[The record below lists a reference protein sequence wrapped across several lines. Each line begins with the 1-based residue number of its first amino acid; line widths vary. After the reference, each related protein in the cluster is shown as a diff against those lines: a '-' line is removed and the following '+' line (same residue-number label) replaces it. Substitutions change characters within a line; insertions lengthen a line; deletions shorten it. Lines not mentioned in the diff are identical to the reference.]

1 MFKKSLMIL
10 IGFVLLSSISAI
22 QIDNP
27 QYQPNI
33 IHPGDDVDLWIK
45 ITNNNY
51 DNEIKNVVVEVSPHY
66 PFELRQVN
74 PVKGKA
80 KIGHLNPGESDT
92 VYFKL
97 HVDENAPSRDYRIDV
112 KVSYD
117 EVKEENREE
126 IIYHKEI
133 TKIYY
138 LPVYGIAS
146 FQLKIND
153 TSIIPGKTKTIKLDV
168 KNVGTGNAKYLN
180 IYLIGNDKINILGGG
195 SVFIGCL
202 KANNQ
207 YIIPIKI
214 YAVPEI
220 ENGIY
225 SINAKLFWIGEDGR
239 QYNLTIPLNIR
250 VVKKIYANQPYIYLD
265 DVKNKGDYVEITIG
279 IANRGTAKIRHCVMT
294 LTVNGKNYTKYI
306 GDLDE
311 DDYDT
316 SVFEINDFGD
326 IPIKVTLTYFDDYH
340 NPYNTTETFN
350 IHVEKV
356 EKQESLNPIYIIGGV
371 VVVIILILYIR
382 KRQKRQEF
390 EEFEEI

>member
-1 MFKKSLMIL
+1 MMKKLLIIL
-10 IGFVLLSSISAI
+10 IGFILLSSISAI
-22 QIDNP
+22 QIDAP
-27 QYQPNI
+27 QYQPNV

-45 ITNNNY
+45 INNDNY
-51 DNEIKNVVVEVSPHY
+51 DNEVKNIVVEVTPHY

-74 PVKGKA
+74 PIKGKA
-80 KIGHLNPGESDT
+80 TISHLNPGESDT

-117 EVKEENREE
+117 EVDKEDGKETSHH
-126 IIYHKEI
+126 YEI

-138 LPVYGIAS
+138 LHVYGIAS
-146 FQLKIND
+146 FEINIDD
-153 TSIIPGKTKTIKLDV
+153 TSIIPGKTKTIKLDI

-180 IYLIGNDKINILGGG
+180 LYLIGNDKINILGG
-195 SVFIGCL
+195 SLIFVGCL

-220 ENGIY
+220 EDGIY
-225 SINAKLFWIGEDGR
+225 SINANLFWVGEDGK
-239 QYNLTIPLNIR
+239 QYNSTIPLNIR

-265 DVKNKGDYVEITIG
+265 DVKNKGDYIEITIG
-279 IANRGTAKIRHCVMT
+279 IANRGTTKIKHCVMT
-294 LTVNGKNYTKYI
+294 LTANGRNYTKYI

-316 SVFEINDFGD
+316 SIFEIKEFGD
-326 IPIKVTLTYFDDYH
+326 IPIKVTVTYFDDYH
-340 NPYNTTETFN
+340 NPYNATETFN

-356 EKQESLNPIYIIGGV
+356 KKEESLSPMYIIGGV
-371 VVVIILILYIR
+371 IVVIIIILYIR
-382 KRQKRQEF
+382 KRKRHQEF

>member
-1 MFKKSLMIL
+1 MFKKSLIIL
-10 IGFVLLSSISAI
+10 IGFLLLYSVSAI
-22 QIDNP
+22 YVDNP

-45 ITNNNY
+45 VTNNE
-51 DNEIKNVVVEVSPHY
+51 DSEIKNIVVEISPHY

-80 KIGHLNPGESDT
+80 TISHLNSGESDI

-97 HVDENAPSRDYRIDV
+97 HVDENAPSREYRIDV

-117 EVKEENREE
+117 KVDEEE
-126 IIYHKEI
+126 IEHKEM
-133 TKIYY
+133 TKIFY

-153 TSIIPGKTKTIKLDV
+153 TSITPGETKTIKLAI
-168 KNVGTGNAKYLN
+168 KNVGTGDAKYLN
-180 IYLIGNDKINILGGG
+180 VYLNGNDKINILGGA
-195 SVFIGCL
+195 SVFVGHL
-202 KANNQ
+202 SAGNS
-207 YIIPIKI
+207 YTIPLNI

-225 SINAKLFWIGEDGR
+225 QISAKLSWIGEDGK
-239 QYNLTIPLNIR
+239 QYDSTIPLNIR
-250 VVKKIYANQPYIYLD
+250 VIKKIYKNQPYIYLD
-265 DVKNKGDYVEITIG
+265 DVKNKGSYAEITIG
-279 IANRGTAKIRHCVMT
+279 VANRGKTKIRHCVMT
-294 LTVNGKNYTKYI
+294 LTVNGKNYTRYI

-326 IPIKVTLTYFDDYH
+326 IPVKVTVAYFDDYH
-340 NPYNTTETFN
+340 NSYNTTKVFN

-356 EKQESLNPIYIIGGV
+356 EKQESLNTTYIV
-371 VVVIILILYIR
+371 VGLIIVIALILYLRRR
-382 KRQKRQEF
+382 KRYKEF
-390 EEFEEI
+390 E

>member
-1 MFKKSLMIL
+1 MFKKFLMIL
-10 IGFVLLSSISAI
+10 IGFIVLSSISAI
-22 QIDNP
+22 QVDEI

-45 ITNNNY
+45 INNDNY
-51 DNEIKNVVVEVSPHY
+51 DNEVRNIVVEISPHY

-74 PVKGKA
+74 PIKGKA
-80 KIGHLNPGESDT
+80 TISHLNPGESDT

-117 EVKEENREE
+117 EVDKEDREE
-126 IIYHKEI
+126 IIHHYEL
-133 TKIYY
+133 TKVYY

-153 TSIIPGKTKTIKLDV
+153 TSINPGKTETIKLDI

-180 IYLIGNDKINILGGG
+180 LYLIGNDKINILGG
-195 SVFIGCL
+195 SSIFIGYL
-202 KANNQ
+202 KAGNQ

-225 SINAKLFWIGEDGR
+225 SINAKLFWIGEDGN
-239 QYNLTIPLNIR
+239 QYNLTIPLNIK
-250 VVKKIYANQPYIYLD
+250 VLKKIYENQPYIYLD
-265 DVKNKGDYVEITIG
+265 DVKNKGDYAEITIG
-279 IANRGTAKIRHCVMT
+279 IANRGTTKIRHCVMT

-326 IPIKVTLTYFDDYH
+326 ILIKVSITYFDDYH
-340 NPYNTTETFN
+340 NSYNTTKIFD
-350 IHVEKV
+350 IHVEKL
-356 EKQESLNPIYIIGGV
+356 EKQESLNLIYIICGV
-371 VVVIILILYIR
+371 IAIIILILYFIRR
-382 KRQKRQEF
+382 KRRK
-390 EEFEEI
+390 EFEEI

>member
-1 MFKKSLMIL
+1 MLKKFLTIL
-10 IGFVLLSSISAI
+10 IGLVIFLILSQVSAI
-22 QIDNP
+22 QVDEI

-51 DNEIKNVVVEVSPHY
+51 DNEVKNIVVEISPHY
-66 PFELRQVN
+66 PFELKQVN
-74 PVKGKA
+74 PIKGRA
-80 KIGHLNPGESDT
+80 TISHLNPGESDT

-117 EVKEENREE
+117 EVDKENGEE
-126 IIYHKEI
+126 ITHHYEF
-133 TKIYY
+133 TKPYY

-153 TSIIPGKTKTIKLDV
+153 TSINPGETKNIMLNI
-168 KNVGTGNAKYLN
+168 KNVGTGNAKNIN
-180 IYLIGNDKINILGGG
+180 IYLIGNDKINILGG
-195 SVFIGCL
+195 SLIFIGCL
-202 KANNQ
+202 KANSQ
-207 YIIPIKI
+207 YTIPIKI

-225 SINAKLFWIGEDGR
+225 PINAKLFWIGEDGR
-239 QYNLTIPLNIR
+239 NYNLTIPLNIR
-250 VVKKIYANQPYIYLD
+250 VVKKIYKNQPYIYLD

-279 IANRGTAKIRHCVMT
+279 IANRGTTKIRHCVMI
-294 LTVNGKNYTKYI
+294 LNANGKNYTKYI

-316 SVFEINDFGD
+316 SIFEINDFGE
-326 IPIKVTLTYFDDYH
+326 IQIKVAVNYFDDYH
-340 NPYNTTETFN
+340 NSYNITRTFN
-350 IHVEKV
+350 IHVEKL
-356 EKQESLNPIYIIGGV
+356 ENHESLNIIYIISGV
-371 VVVIILILYIR
+371 IVIVAILYLIIR
-382 KRQKRQEF
+382 KRRKN
-390 EEFEEI
+390 FEEI